1 MLIKTKKYK
10 LDPKLYRTMA
20 MKNVL
25 VDMWWVFLIPV
36 AIAMISIFA
45 GGVLWFVGGAVLL
58 TILYVAFWYIQFTGI
73 SNLEQY
79 KMLFEKL
86 SYEITSKSIMIKLNP
101 KQGMPV
107 NWDNIKKVESKEE
120 EFLFTLSRAQFIHLP
135 HKVFNNNNEI
145 QFLNSILKRKGY
157 IK

>member
-10 LDPKLYRTMA
+10 LDPKVYRSMA

-25 VDMWWVFLIPV
+25 IDMWWVFLIPV
-36 AIAMISIFA
+36 AIALVSVFFWSI
-45 GGVLWFVGGAVLL
+45 WWIIGALVL

-86 SYEITSKSIMIKLNP
+86 SYEITSKSIMIKLNA

-107 NWDNIKKVESKEE
+107 SWENIKKVDSIEDA
-120 EFLFTLSRAQFIHLP
+120 FTFTISRAQFIHLP
-135 HKVFNNNNEI
+135 HKVFNNKNEI

>member
-20 MKNVL
+20 MKNVMIDL
-25 VDMWWVFLIPV
+25 WWVFLIPI
-36 AIAMISIFA
+36 AIALVSVFT
-45 GGVLWFVGGAVLL
+45 GGVLWFLGGALLL
-58 TILYVAFWYIQFTGI
+58 TALYIAFWYIQFTGI

-107 NWDNIKKVESKEE
+107 NWENIKKAESKED

-157 IK
+157 IQ

>member
-10 LDPKLYRTMA
+10 LDPKLYRSMA
-20 MKNVL
+20 MKNVMIDL
-25 VDMWWVFLIPV
+25 WWVFLIPV
-36 AIAMISIFA
+36 AISMVTIFTGSI
-45 GGVLWFVGGAVLL
+45 WWSIGAVVMTLL
-58 TILYVAFWYIQFTGI
+58 YIAFWYIQFTGI

-107 NWDNIKKVESKEE
+107 NWENIKKVESKEN

-135 HKVFNNNNEI
+135 HKVFNNTNEI

-157 IK
+157 VK

>member
-10 LDPKLYRTMA
+10 LDPKDYRKMA
-20 MKNVL
+20 MKNVM
-25 VDMWWVFLIPV
+25 VDLWWVFLIPV
-36 AIAMISIFA
+36 AVSMLSLVLGSIWWS
-45 GGVLWFVGGAVLL
+45 VGAVVM
-58 TILYVAFWYIQFTGI
+58 TVLYVAFWWIQFTGI

-107 NWDNIKKVESKEE
+107 NWESVKSAESRE
-120 EFLFTLSRAQFIHLP
+120 DHFLFTLSRAQFIHLP
-135 HKVFNNNNEI
+135 HKVFNNQNEI
-145 QFLNSILKRKGY
+145 QFLISILKRKGF

>member
-10 LDPKLYRTMA
+10 LDPKVYRSMA
-20 MKNVL
+20 MKNVMIDL
-25 VDMWWVFLIPV
+25 WWVFLVPV
-36 AIAMISIFA
+36 AISMVTIFTGSI
-45 GGVLWFVGGAVLL
+45 WWSIGAVVMTLL
-58 TILYVAFWYIQFTGI
+58 YIAFWYIQFTGI

-107 NWDNIKKVESKEE
+107 NWENIKKVESKEN

-135 HKVFNNNNEI
+135 HKVFNNTNEI

-157 IK
+157 VK

>member
-20 MKNVL
+20 MKNVMIDL
-25 VDMWWVFLIPV
+25 WWVFLIPI
-36 AIAMISIFA
+36 AIALVSIFT
-45 GGVLWFVGGAVLL
+45 GGVLWFLGGALLL
-58 TILYVAFWYIQFTGI
+58 TALYIAFWYIQFTGI

-107 NWDNIKKVESKEE
+107 NWENIKKVESKED

-157 IK
+157 IQ

>member
-10 LDPKLYRTMA
+10 LDPKLYRKMA

-25 VDMWWVFLIPV
+25 IDMWWVFLIPV
-36 AIAMISIFA
+36 AIALVSVFVWSIWW
-45 GGVLWFVGGAVLL
+45 LVGALVL

-107 NWDNIKKVESKEE
+107 NWENIKKVESKEG
-120 EFLFTLSRAQFIHLP
+120 EFIFTLSRAQFIYLP

-157 IK
+157 TQ

>member
-10 LDPKLYRTMA
+10 LDPKVYRKMA

-25 VDMWWVFLIPV
+25 IDMWWVFLIPV
-36 AIAMISIFA
+36 AIALVSVFVWSIWWLVGA
-45 GGVLWFVGGAVLL
+45 LVLS
-58 TILYVAFWYIQFTGI
+58 ILYVAFWYIQFTGI

-107 NWDNIKKVESKEE
+107 NWENIKKVESKEG
-120 EFLFTLSRAQFIHLP
+120 EFIFTLSRAQFIYLP

-157 IK
+157 IQ

>member
-1 MLIKTKKYK
+1 MIIKTKKYK
-10 LDPKLYRTMA
+10 LDPSLYRTMA
-20 MKNVL
+20 MKNVMIDL
-25 VDMWWVFLIPV
+25 WWVFLIPV
-36 AIAMISIFA
+36 AISMLSI
-45 GGVLWFVGGAVLL
+45 VLGSIWWSVAAVVL
-58 TILYVAFWYIQFTGI
+58 TVLYVAFWWIQFTGI

-107 NWDNIKKVESKEE
+107 NWDTIKKAESREDD
-120 EFLFTLSRAQFIHLP
+120 FLFTLSRAQFIHLP
-135 HKVFNNNNEI
+135 HKVFNNQNEI
-145 QFLNSILKRKGY
+145 KFLDSILKKKGF

>member
-10 LDPKLYRTMA
+10 LDPKLYRSMA

-25 VDMWWVFLIPV
+25 IDMWWVFLIPV
-36 AIAMISIFA
+36 AISLVSIFTA
-45 GGVLWFVGGAVLL
+45 LIWWSIGAVVL
-58 TILYVAFWYIQFTGI
+58 TALYVAFWYIQFTGI

-107 NWDNIKKVESKEE
+107 NWDNIKKVESKED

-135 HKVFNNNNEI
+135 HKVFNNKNEI
-145 QFLNSILKRKGY
+145 QFLNSILKKKGY